1 MKIEVKPIVVSHE
14 AILGLHLHERYLSAE
29 YERIV
34 KTADGVIINTQ
45 HDIEESLSAIKRK
58 MLDCQKAREFL
69 ERNLLYLD
77 DIKEVIE

>member
-45 HDIEESLSAIKRK
+45 HLI
-58 MLDCQKAREFL
+58 
-69 ERNLLYLD
+69 
-77 DIKEVIE
+77 

>member
-1 MKIEVKPIVVSHE
+1 MKIEVEPIIVSHE

-29 YERIV
+29 YERIAS
-34 KTADGVIINTQ
+34 TIDGDHRYGTENLKALAVIK
-45 HDIEESLSAIKRK
+45 SK
-58 MLDCQKAREFL
+58 MLNCEKAREFL